1 MILLAMMEKPPYEDP
16 QPTDTEAP
24 EMAAVTL
31 PPSFFDHL
39 TPARWLIFALGL
51 LLLYQIATVLLWNG
65 RSGIGLLGLAAA
77 PMVSI
82 ALPIGLLLRS
92 FGLSFLKEMELQLLS
107 PKQIL
112 GVVLST
118 AGILPIAYALSV
130 LNARYVAPVPEYWE
144 FFEALRPSDPIGFLC
159 GLMAVVIAVPLGEE
173 LLFRRLLQG
182 ILSRHLSAGVAILL
196 TGVIFGAAHMTPW
209 VLLPISSLGIML
221 GVLATRS
228 ATITAP
234 WLAHA
239 LFNLFSFL
247 ELTLTG
253 DPESHGFEAIIVRPV
268 PVALGAV
275 LIWWGIRWSTASGKQ
290 QGPPDEPTGIE

>member
-1 MILLAMMEKPPYEDP
+1 MMEQPPHEDP
-16 QPTDTEAP
+16 SPADTETP
-24 EMAAVTL
+24 ERDATAL
-31 PPSFFDHL
+31 PTSFFDRL
-39 TPARWLIFALGL
+39 TPARWLVFSLGL

-92 FGLSFLKEMELQLLS
+92 FGLSFLKEMQLQVLS
-107 PKQIL
+107 AKQVL

-118 AGILPIAYALSV
+118 IGILPIAYALSV
-130 LNARYVAPVPEYWE
+130 FNARYVAPVPEYWE
-144 FFEALRPSDPIGFLC
+144 FFEALRPNDPIAFLC
-159 GLMAVVIAVPLGEE
+159 GLTAVVIAVPLGEE
-173 LLFRRLLQG
+173 LLFRRLVQG
-182 ILSRHLSAGVAILL
+182 VLSRHLSVGVAILL
-196 TGVIFGAAHMTPW
+196 TGVLFGAAHMTPW

-221 GVLATRS
+221 GVLAARS

-253 DPESHGFEAIIVRPV
+253 DPESSDFEAVIVRPV
-268 PVALGAV
+268 PVLLGAV
-275 LIWWGIRWSTASGKQ
+275 LIWWGIRLSTADGKQ
-290 QGPPDEPTGIE
+290 RNKSNEPADIE